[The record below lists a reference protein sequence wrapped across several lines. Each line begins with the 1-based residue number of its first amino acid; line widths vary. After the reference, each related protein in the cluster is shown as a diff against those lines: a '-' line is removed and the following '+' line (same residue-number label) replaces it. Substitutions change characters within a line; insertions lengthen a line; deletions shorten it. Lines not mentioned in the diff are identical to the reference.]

1 MECMPRAIASSIK
14 ILFIIQAQPHPDRCL
29 LLSVTKLTSV
39 PASYSRVKISFL
51 INTCQMMV
59 SISPSK
65 QVESLTL
72 LNMYVPKL
80 FFFLIRIHVPSGNPH
95 TSLHYMILGRYQLSS
110 RMHSIKVILRL
121 NASHPFSQ
129 MGPNHCD
136 PGLRRSVDPTRYGIL
151 LPNEV
156 RTGTVELPSQD
167 FLIKGHVNRR
177 HHHAWGSI
185 PIRSLLIGITN
196 FSPDPLHTR
205 RHLWGRLP
213 ERKRGL
219 LFRIFL
225 LVVCGMVHTH
235 TFPNNQIWESIVKKY
250 SYPDGWRFSM
260 CDKRDFGNAR
270 FPFLT
275 SYVKER

>member
-1 MECMPRAIASSIK
+1 MVVQGKASVISIMPPDDNTVKYVQAYKYSLDQGVARSKRTPRPMAFHMDADKKMYADIMECMPRAIASSIK

-177 HHHAWGSI
+177 HHHA
-185 PIRSLLIGITN
+185 
-196 FSPDPLHTR
+196 
-205 RHLWGRLP
+205 
-213 ERKRGL
+213 
-219 LFRIFL
+219 
-225 LVVCGMVHTH
+225 
-235 TFPNNQIWESIVKKY
+235 
-250 SYPDGWRFSM
+250 
-260 CDKRDFGNAR
+260 
-270 FPFLT
+270 
-275 SYVKER
+275 